1 MDRTNV
7 PRRLLRLVG
16 RIAVW
21 VTGVALASPTL
32 SLADQ
37 LEQHNQLVN
46 QFVNDMHADPLVADC
61 AAHGSFVASTSTAFD
76 RVEFPPTA
84 FDNVHASVTPWND
97 SFDER
102 KQRVKVESI
111 VTVDG
116 LGIRTNGGDPEEL
129 HFRCGYVG
137 AQMLAFSWND
147 PVPPLRR
154 AARSEAAPGAA
165 SAHGRQV
172 ARGHASSTKKSTG
185 KASKKGSTK
194 KGAKSAAKSGSAK
207 SGTTKSSAKS
217 GARST
222 AKATNKTPATKSTA
236 THKTPST
243 AKKKKH

>member
-21 VTGVALASPTL
+21 VASVALACPTL
-32 SLADQ
+32 ALADQ

-46 QFVNDMHADPLVADC
+46 QFVNDLHADPLVADC

-84 FDNVHASVTPWND
+84 FDTVHSSVTPWND
-97 SFDER
+97 SFDEG
-102 KQRVKVESI
+102 KQRVKVDSI

-116 LGIRTNGGDPEEL
+116 LGIRTNGGDPDEL

-147 PVPPLRR
+147 PVPPLRP
-154 AARSEAAPGAA
+154 AARSEGAPAAA
-165 SAHGRQV
+165 SAQGRQ
-172 ARGHASSTKKSTG
+172 ATRGHGASTKKATG
-185 KASKKGSTK
+185 KASKKGSTAKGGKSASKSTTK
-194 KGAKSAAKSGSAK
+194 KSTGKAASKTPAAKSTS
-207 SGTTKSSAKS
+207 
-217 GARST
+217 
-222 AKATNKTPATKSTA
+222 
-236 THKTPST
+236 THKTTSST
-243 AKKKKH
+243 KKK